1 MSDGYTHTPVTV
13 AGKRAVVIG
22 GTSGIGRAIARAFA
36 ADGADVIA
44 TSRTE
49 ERVADTADSLREL
62 GADTVELTCD
72 VTDRESLERLER
84 DVVDAFGSVDV
95 LVNSPS
101 YIARKGV
108 LDASEEDWADVF
120 DLQMD
125 GTYRATQIFGGSM
138 GSGSVINIASL
149 SALVAI
155 PNLAAY
161 SAAKGGVDAF
171 TRVAAEELGPEIRV
185 NAVRPGFIVSEQTT
199 GTYTEGTPRYETIK
213 RRTVEGRLGD
223 PEEVAGAVI
232 YLASDAASYTTGEIL
247 TVDGGFTQSTFPS

>member
-1 MSDGYTHTPVTV
+1 MTDDHTHTPVTV
-13 AGKRAVVIG
+13 EGKRAVVVG
-22 GTSGIGRAIARAFA
+22 GTSGIGRAVARAFA

-49 ERVADTADSLREL
+49 ERVADTAASLREL

-72 VTDRESLERLER
+72 VTDRESLERLRR
-84 DVVDAFGSVDV
+84 DAFDAFGGIDV
-95 LVNSPS
+95 LVNSAS

-108 LDASEEDWADVF
+108 LDASEEEWRDVF

-125 GTYRATQIFGGSM
+125 GTYRATQIFAREM
-138 GSGSVINIASL
+138 DSGSVVNIASL
-149 SALVAI
+149 SGQLAI
-155 PNLAAY
+155 PDLAAY
-161 SAAKGGVDAF
+161 SAAKGGIDSF

-199 GTYTEGTPRYETIK
+199 GTYTEGTPRHETIE
-213 RRTVEGRLGD
+213 RRTVDGRLGD

-232 YLASDAASYTTGEIL
+232 YLASDAASYTTGEII
-247 TVDGGFTQSTFPS
+247 TVDGGFTQSTFPE